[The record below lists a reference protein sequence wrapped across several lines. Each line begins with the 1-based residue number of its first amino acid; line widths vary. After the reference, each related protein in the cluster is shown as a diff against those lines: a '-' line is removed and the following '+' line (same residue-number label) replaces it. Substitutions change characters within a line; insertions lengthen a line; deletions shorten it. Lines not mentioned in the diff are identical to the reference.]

1 MCVERITSRN
11 DIDRGTADLHQCL
24 SFDVRD
30 QIDVHTLVERHAGM
44 GEDGD

>member
-30 QIDVHTLVERHAGM
+30 QIDVHTNGM
-44 GEDGD
+44 LEGGEDGD